1 MDSTFLI
8 TSDGESDATI
18 EASGHLAK
26 VCDFPKE
33 GLNRINVTVGDF
45 KLLKGEIMNNKL
57 F

>member
-18 EASGHLAK
+18 EASGDLAK

-33 GLNRINVTVGDF
+33 GLNRIIVTVGDF